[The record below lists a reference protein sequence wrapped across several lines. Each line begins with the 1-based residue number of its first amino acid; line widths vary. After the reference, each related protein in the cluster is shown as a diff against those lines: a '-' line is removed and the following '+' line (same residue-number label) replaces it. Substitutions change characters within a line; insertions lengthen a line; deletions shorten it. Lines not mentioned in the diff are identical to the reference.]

1 MFNFFK
7 LNISKLNSFLF
18 SDVSTW
24 ITEITALSLNTP
36 TPITTSVD
44 SPHYLFLLVS

>member
-1 MFNFFK
+1 MFNF
-7 LNISKLNSFLF
+7 SKATINSFLF

-24 ITEITALSLNTP
+24 VTEITALSLNTP
-36 TPITTSVD
+36 TPISTSVD